1 MKMESNGMKSAG
13 DKSRHINIRF
23 FFIKDVLDREGIEL
37 LHCPTERTIADFYTT
52 PLHGSLFKLVRNI
65 IMGLTPFPDEERVG
79 SKENVSKV
87 ASVKCGS
94 TLSTATSNINTG
106 TDHSRCTP
114 KIVSYADVVR
124 TG

>member
-1 MKMESNGMKSAG
+1 M
-13 DKSRHINIRF
+13 
-23 FFIKDVLDREGIEL
+23 
-37 LHCPTERTIADFYTT
+37 
-52 PLHGSLFKLVRNI
+52 RNI

-79 SKENVSKV
+79 SRENVSKV

-106 TDHSRCTP
+106 TDHSMCTQ
-114 KIVSYADVVR
+114 KIMSYADAVR